1 MYTTT
6 GEKLTWAEFN
16 RRHAAG
22 EEIFIGD
29 YPREDKDAFLR
40 YAHSHTVKETEQWLI
55 DNEANEDIM
64 YNEVGRPDAYDRFD
78 GECAGVRCLDGW
90 IWN

>member
-6 GEKLTWAEFN
+6 GEKLTWAEFDK
-16 RRHAAG
+16 RRENG
-22 EEIFIGD
+22 EEIFVGD
-29 YPREDKDAFLR
+29 YPEEDKKAFLQ
-40 YAHSHTVKETEQWLI
+40 YAHTHTVAETEQWLI
-55 DNEANEDIM
+55 DNDFSEDIM
-64 YNEVGRPDAYDRFD
+64 YTKGWPDTYDEFN

>member
-6 GEKLTWAEFN
+6 GEKLTWKEFEE
-16 RRHAAG
+16 RRNNG
-22 EEIFIGD
+22 EQIFIGD
-29 YPREDKDAFLR
+29 YPKEDQQAVLQF
-40 YAHSHTVKETEQWLI
+40 AHQHTVKETEQWLI
-55 DNEANEDIM
+55 DNDFTEDIM
-64 YNEVGRPDAYDRFD
+64 YTKGRPTAYDKWS